1 MNKSFAQDDAQ
12 EFAPHFP
19 KVEKVDFFKSGYI
32 IMSSTSNKNTPGN
45 YCLESRQYKQFENY
59 TLYKHSAGG
68 YAYDTKIAG
77 DGVLQG
83 AMPWDKLSYNAPD
96 VESFLFGI
104 GTSNLVNPM
113 KSFTPE
119 LAQNSSQN
127 FFQKSPVYIPDP
139 LVVEKSQRPGY
150 LD

>member
-1 MNKSFAQDDAQ
+1 
-12 EFAPHFP
+12 
-19 KVEKVDFFKSGYI
+19 
-32 IMSSTSNKNTPGN
+32 MSSTRSRNTPGN
-45 YCLESRQYKQFENY
+45 YCLESRQFKEFENY
-59 TLYKHSAGG
+59 TLYKYSAGG

-83 AMPWDKLSYNAPD
+83 PMPWDKLSYNAPD

-113 KSFTPE
+113 KSFRPE

-127 FFQKSPVYIPDP
+127 FFQKSQVYIPDP
-139 LVVEKSQRPGY
+139 LVVEKNQRPGY
-150 LD
+150 LN